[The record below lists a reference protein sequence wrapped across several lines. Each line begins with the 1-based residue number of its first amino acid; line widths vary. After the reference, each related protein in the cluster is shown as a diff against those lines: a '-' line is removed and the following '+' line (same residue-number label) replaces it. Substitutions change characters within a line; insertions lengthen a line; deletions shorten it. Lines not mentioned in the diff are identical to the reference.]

1 MEPIEPA
8 ADAEAPEPAEGQ
20 GRGVFDPRAGTLA
33 TAKPRKRRPVPAA
46 VKASKRGLHL
56 SDAVWER
63 LQLEAIRKKT
73 TASAVAEDVLSQGL
87 PRLWIG
93 GREG

>member
-1 MEPIEPA
+1 
-8 ADAEAPEPAEGQ
+8 
-20 GRGVFDPRAGTLA
+20 VFDPRAGTLA
-33 TAKPRKRRPVPAA
+33 TAKPRKRRPAPAA

-73 TASAVAEDVLSQGL
+73 TASAVAEDILSQGL

>member
-1 MEPIEPA
+1 VA
-8 ADAEAPEPAEGQ
+8 
-20 GRGVFDPRAGTLA
+20 
-33 TAKPRKRRPVPAA
+33 AA

-73 TASAVAEDVLSQGL
+73 TASAVAEDILSQGL